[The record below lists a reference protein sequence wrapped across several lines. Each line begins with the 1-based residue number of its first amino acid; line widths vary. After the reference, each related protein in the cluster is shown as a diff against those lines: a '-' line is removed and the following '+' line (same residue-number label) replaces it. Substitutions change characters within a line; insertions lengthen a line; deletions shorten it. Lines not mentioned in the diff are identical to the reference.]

1 MNPENTRLNAMPS
14 FRANDD
20 EMLFDIFVVHCCALV
35 FSMKIGCHIN
45 TIRLWF
51 VIQFQKN

>member
-1 MNPENTRLNAMPS
+1 MPN
-14 FRANDD
+14 FRASDD
-20 EMLFDIFVVHCCALV
+20 EMLFDISEFTYLPF

-51 VIQFQKN
+51 VIRFQKKLN

>member
-20 EMLFDIFVVHCCALV
+20 EMLFDIFVFTVV
-35 FSMKIGCHIN
+35 FGFFYENRMSY
-45 TIRLWF
+45 
-51 VIQFQKN
+51 